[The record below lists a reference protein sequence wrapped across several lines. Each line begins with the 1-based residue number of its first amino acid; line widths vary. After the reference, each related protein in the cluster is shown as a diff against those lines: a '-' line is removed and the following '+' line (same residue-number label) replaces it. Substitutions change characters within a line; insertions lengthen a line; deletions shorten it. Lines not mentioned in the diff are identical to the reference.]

1 MKKSFGTKILMYPCP
16 AVAVGTYDEEGK
28 PNLMAVAWSGVVNGN
43 PASVSIAVRKATY
56 TYGNLIN
63 KQAFTLNF
71 PSRQYLEEFDF
82 TGKSSGRNTDKF
94 AATGLTP
101 VRSDLI
107 DAPCVEE
114 FPVVMECKLLQHV
127 ELGLHTLFIGEIVDV
142 KVAADCLTD
151 QAPDTKK
158 IDPLAYIP
166 GDATYYTLGEALP
179 RPVHEKKS

>member
-1 MKKSFGTKILMYPCP
+1 MKKSFGAKILMYPCP
-16 AVAVGTYDEEGK
+16 VVAVGTYDQADK

-56 TYGNLIN
+56 TYGNLLH

-71 PSRQYLEEFDF
+71 PSRKYLQEFDF

-101 VRSDLI
+101 VHSDLI
-107 DAPCVEE
+107 DAPLVEE
-114 FPVVMECKLLQHV
+114 FPVVLECKLIKHV
-127 ELGLHTLFIGEIVDV
+127 ELGLHTLFIGEIVDA
-142 KVAADCLTD
+142 KVDAECLTD
-151 QAPDTKK
+151 QVPDTRK

-166 GDATYYTLGEALP
+166 GDTTYYTLGEALA
-179 RPVHEKKS
+179 RPVHDKKS